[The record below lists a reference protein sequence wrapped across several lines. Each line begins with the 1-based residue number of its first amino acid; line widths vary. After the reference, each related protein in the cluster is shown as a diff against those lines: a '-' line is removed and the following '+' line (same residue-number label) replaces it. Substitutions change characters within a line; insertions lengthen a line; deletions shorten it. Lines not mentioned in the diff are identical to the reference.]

1 MFQNKL
7 LLAQPSVTEIMNIDI
22 SFSDVFI
29 MSTDGHKRLNELSE
43 VSSFSVCTQSS
54 SISIKKSSDIFIT
67 TLDTSRHTKI
77 STDQKRE
84 QFVSRRPRSLKDLFF
99 RSKNPNKGPSE
110 KGSGETKTKFSNI
123 VSKHIL
129 PFRFV
134 RTLRT
139 ELTQPERTN
148 TTSCPNLVQRN
159 FVETPTKPEETV
171 IAPFKS
177 SPDQESPE
185 EAKIAP
191 FPSSQSFP
199 KSTYDR
205 SFYNSLT
212 ERNPLRVQHLAIPNQ
227 KKDKSTSKVDGQVTD
242 IFTTSFTHS
251 ASIKANHSLSRLQ
264 CKSAQELPKSPL
276 VVIKQRL
283 TRSYSDTP
291 PRLSVKSQGS
301 SASLKIPSC
310 LQSKMYRDECVS
322 QILDYLFIGSIEV
335 AYNEP
340 KLCRLKIDSLVDISN
355 LSSAQVP
362 SSKKLHCPCLCGH
375 DSRHFRSRLI
385 IRVDDDDKEDIEQYF
400 SEINKFIDGARK
412 CGKNVLI
419 FSYHGNSRAPAAAIQ
434 YLMSHEGF
442 LIRQAYNLVKNQRP
456 AVEINQGFQNT
467 LEALEHRL
475 FPEAKPSLP
484 FSNDYLNIA
493 DPQAIKCAWVDC
505 SDM

>member
-1 MFQNKL
+1 
-7 LLAQPSVTEIMNIDI
+7 
-22 SFSDVFI
+22 
-29 MSTDGHKRLNELSE
+29 MSTDGRMRLNELPE
-43 VSSFSVCTQSS
+43 VTSFSLCSQSS
-54 SISIKKSSDIFIT
+54 SISIKKSSDIFST
-67 TLDTSRHTKI
+67 TADSAHNSKS

-84 QFVSRRPRSLKDLFF
+84 RFASRRPRSLKDIFF
-99 RSKNPNKGPSE
+99 RSKNPDKNSSIE
-110 KGSGETKTKFSNI
+110 KGTSDTKSKFSNI

-129 PFRFV
+129 PFKFV
-134 RTLRT
+134 RNLRT
-139 ELTQPERTN
+139 ELTKPERPDTA
-148 TTSCPNLVQRN
+148 SCPNLAKRN
-159 FVETPTKPEETV
+159 SVETLSEKPEETV
-171 IAPFKS
+171 VAPFTNT
-177 SPDQESPE
+177 PDQESPE
-185 EAKIAP
+185 EAKISP
-191 FPSSQSFP
+191 FPASQSFP
-199 KSTYDR
+199 KSDYDKPLYK
-205 SFYNSLT
+205 SFQD
-212 ERNPLRVQHLAIPNQ
+212 RNPLRVQHLAIPKQNS
-227 KKDKSTSKVDGQVTD
+227 DSSTNKGNFPVAD

-251 ASIKANHSLSRLQ
+251 TSPKINHSLSKLQ
-264 CKSAQELPKSPL
+264 CKSAQELPKSPI
-276 VVIKQRL
+276 VAIKQRL
-283 TRSYSDTP
+283 IRSYSDTP
-291 PRLSVKSQGS
+291 PRLSIKSQGS
-301 SASLKIPSC
+301 TASLKIPTC
-310 LQSKMYRDECVS
+310 LQSRMYRDDCVS

-335 AYNEP
+335 PYNEP

-385 IRVDDDDKEDIEQYF
+385 IRVEDDDKEDIEQYF

-442 LIRQAYNLVKNQRP
+442 LLRQAYNLVKNQRP
-456 AVEINQGFQNT
+456 SVDINQRFQNS
-467 LEALEHRL
+467 LEALERRL

>member
-1 MFQNKL
+1 
-7 LLAQPSVTEIMNIDI
+7 
-22 SFSDVFI
+22 
-29 MSTDGHKRLNELSE
+29 MSTDGHKRLNELPE
-43 VSSFSVCTQSS
+43 VTPFTACTQSS
-54 SISIKKSSDIFIT
+54 SISVKKSSDIFIT
-67 TLDTSRHTKI
+67 TLESAHTSQL
-77 STDQKRE
+77 SVEQKRE
-84 QFVSRRPRSLKDLFF
+84 QFASRRPRSLKEIFF
-99 RSKNPNKGPSE
+99 RSRNTERSNAIEKSPSD
-110 KGSGETKTKFSNI
+110 TKSKFSNI

-134 RTLRT
+134 RNLRS
-139 ELTQPERTN
+139 ELKKPERPN
-148 TTSCPNLVQRN
+148 TTSCPNLAQKNALEAVPRKPLETPVSPFSGNSDQDSP
-159 FVETPTKPEETV
+159 VETRVTSFLP
-171 IAPFKS
+171 
-177 SPDQESPE
+177 
-185 EAKIAP
+185 
-191 FPSSQSFP
+191 SQSFP
-199 KSTYDR
+199 KSDYDGT
-205 SFYNSLT
+205 FYNPLHD
-212 ERNPLRVQHLAIPNQ
+212 RNPLRVQHLAIPNQ
-227 KKDKSTSKVDGQVTD
+227 TSDGNKGTLPVAD

-251 ASIKANHSLSRLQ
+251 TAPKASHSLSKLE
-264 CKSAQELPKSPL
+264 CKSAQELPKSPI
-276 VVIKQRL
+276 VAIKQRL
-283 TRSYSDTP
+283 IRSYSDTP
-291 PRLSVKSQGS
+291 PRLSIKSQGS
-301 SASLKIPSC
+301 SASLKIPTC

-322 QILDYLFIGSIEV
+322 QVLDYLFIGSIEV

-385 IRVDDDDKEDIEQYF
+385 IRVEDDDKEDIEQYF

-419 FSYHGNSRAPAAAIQ
+419 FSYLGNSRAPAAAIQ

-442 LIRQAYNLVKNQRP
+442 LLRQAYNLVKNQRP
-456 AVEINQGFQNT
+456 SVEINQGFQNT

>member
-1 MFQNKL
+1 
-7 LLAQPSVTEIMNIDI
+7 
-22 SFSDVFI
+22 
-29 MSTDGHKRLNELSE
+29 
-43 VSSFSVCTQSS
+43 
-54 SISIKKSSDIFIT
+54 
-67 TLDTSRHTKI
+67 
-77 STDQKRE
+77 
-84 QFVSRRPRSLKDLFF
+84 
-99 RSKNPNKGPSE
+99 
-110 KGSGETKTKFSNI
+110 
-123 VSKHIL
+123 
-129 PFRFV
+129 
-134 RTLRT
+134 
-139 ELTQPERTN
+139 
-148 TTSCPNLVQRN
+148 
-159 FVETPTKPEETV
+159 VETPSTKPEETV
-171 IAPFKS
+171 IAEFKS
-177 SPDQESPE
+177 TPDQESPE

-191 FPSSQSFP
+191 LPSSKTFP
-199 KSTYDR
+199 LST
-205 SFYNSLT
+205 FEKALNS
-212 ERNPLRVQHLAIPNQ
+212 NPLRVQHLAIPSQ
-227 KKDKSTSKVDGQVTD
+227 KSDESKSKADCQVTD

-251 ASIKANHSLSRLQ
+251 ASLRTNRSLSKLQ
-264 CKSAQELPKSPL
+264 CKSAQELPKSPI
-276 VVIKQRL
+276 VVIKQKL
-283 TRSYSDTP
+283 IRSYSDTP
-291 PRLSVKSQGS
+291 PRLSVKSHGS
-301 SASLKIPSC
+301 STSLKIPSC
-310 LQSKMYRDECVS
+310 LQSKMYRDDCVS

-362 SSKKLHCPCLCGH
+362 SSKKLHCPCLCGN

-475 FPEAKPSLP
+475 FPEAKPSVP